1 VSEQREHLSV
11 MISILNNEEQEDNM
25 PLRFHSF
32 IRSNL

>member
-1 VSEQREHLSV
+1 